1 MAAPE
6 GQNKF
11 AGVRFLPKDLE
22 LLAILD
28 AKLRGSPLGPVEAIF
43 HDTQILDFHPYKLYE
58 MYAEDEE
65 EEGYI
70 YFFSTMQFRCR
81 KIVERAAQG
90 GRWKVNNCETL
101 EVGGVAVGRKSP

>member
-43 HDTQILDFHPYKLYE
+43 HDTQILDFHPYKLYGIHRL
-58 MYAEDEE
+58 DRS
-65 EEGYI
+65 I
-70 YFFSTMQFRCR
+70 SLSLSLSLSISFFFSGDGW
-81 KIVERAAQG
+81 VPG
-90 GRWKVNNCETL
+90 SDH
-101 EVGGVAVGRKSP
+101 AVLGILIRDFGWILLD